1 MTWHDMTWKDMTWH
15 DTTPPSER
23 LAKSS
28 SRRTWGSMSGRPGS
42 SRGGR
47 GTPARWWWRA
57 PWSGPAGPGSPW
69 WGSPAAA
76 CCFPY
81 ASLFDLFIFRMLW
94 ACGSKI
100 RIILVQNCTV
110 NTSVMTYCIA
120 EGEASLCDINDHW
133 SMMIIASF
141 IDNFTHFNVLSLL

>member
-1 MTWHDMTWKDMTWH
+1 MTWHDMTWHDMTQLH
-15 DTTPPSER
+15 LLSVLPSPLLDGHEV
-23 LAKSS
+23 A
-28 SRRTWGSMSGRPGS
+28 WVAGQD
-42 SRGGR
+42 
-47 GTPARWWWRA
+47 
-57 PWSGPAGPGSPW
+57 PAGGAGALRPAGGGGHRGPGQLGQAHRGEGHQQPH
-69 WGSPAAA
+69 AASQ
-76 CCFPY
+76 Y
-81 ASLFDLFIFRMLW
+81 SLFDLFIFRMLW